1 MKKILSAVL
10 AVAFI
15 AVASS
20 AVAAPPPA
28 EVVLKGATQ
37 PPVTFNH
44 KAHQGQGCKKC
55 HGEGAPGKIA
65 LDQAKAHALCT
76 DCHKEKGKGP
86 ADAKDAKACT
96 ACHKK

>member
-1 MKKILSAVL
+1 VKKILSAIL

-15 AVASS
+15 AVASN

-37 PPVTFNH
+37 PSVTFDH
-44 KAHQGQGCKKC
+44 KKHQGQGCKKC
-55 HGEGAPGKIA
+55 HGEGAPGKIE
-65 LDQAKAHALCT
+65 LPKDKAHALCV
-76 DCHKEKGKGP
+76 DCHKEKTKGP
-86 ADAKDAKACT
+86 QDAKDAKGCT

>member
-20 AVAAPPPA
+20 AIAAPPPA
-28 EVVLKGATQ
+28 EVVLPAKPGN
-37 PPVTFNH
+37 VTFNH

-55 HGEGAPGKIA
+55 HGEGAPGKIE
-65 LDQAKAHALCT
+65 LTKDKAHALCI
-76 DCHKEKGKGP
+76 DCHKEKAKGP
-86 ADAKDAKACT
+86 ADAKACT

>member
-10 AVAFI
+10 AVAFLST
-15 AVASS
+15 ASY

-28 EVVLKGATQ
+28 EVVLPAKPGN
-37 PPVTFNH
+37 VTFNH
-44 KAHQGQGCKKC
+44 KLHQGQGCKKC

-76 DCHKEKGKGP
+76 ECHKEKGKGP
-86 ADAKDAKACT
+86 ADVKDAKACG

>member
-1 MKKILSAVL
+1 MKKILVAVV
-10 AVAFI
+10 AVAFAAI
-15 AVASS
+15 AN
-20 AVAAPPPA
+20 AAPPPA
-28 EVVLKGATQ
+28 EVVLPAKAGN
-37 PPVTFNH
+37 VTFNH

-86 ADAKDAKACT
+86 ADAKDAKGCT

>member
-10 AVAFI
+10 AVAFLST
-15 AVASS
+15 ASY

-28 EVVLKGATQ
+28 EVVLPAKPGN
-37 PPVTFNH
+37 VTFNH
-44 KAHQGQGCKKC
+44 KLHQGQGCKKC

-65 LDQAKAHALCT
+65 LDQAKAHALCSE
-76 DCHKEKGKGP
+76 CPKAKGKGP
-86 ADAKDAKACT
+86 ADVKDAKACG

>member
-1 MKKILSAVL
+1 VKKILSAVL

-55 HGEGAPGKIA
+55 HGEGAPAKID
-65 LDQAKAHALCT
+65 LTNKDKAHALCI
-76 DCHKEKGKGP
+76 DCHKEKAKGP
-86 ADAKDAKACT
+86 VDAKACT

>member
-1 MKKILSAVL
+1 VKKILSAVL

-55 HGEGAPGKIA
+55 HGEGAPGKIE
-65 LDQAKAHALCT
+65 LNKDKAHALCG
-76 DCHKEKGKGP
+76 DCHVEKAKGP
-86 ADAKDAKACT
+86 SPKDAKACT
-96 ACHKK
+96 TCHKK

>member
-1 MKKILSAVL
+1 VKKILSAVL

-20 AVAAPPPA
+20 AIAAPPPA
-28 EVVLKGATQ
+28 EVVLPAKPGN
-37 PPVTFNH
+37 VTFNH

-55 HGEGAPGKIA
+55 HGEGAPSKIE
-65 LDQAKAHALCT
+65 LTKDKAHALCI
-76 DCHKEKGKGP
+76 DCHKEKAKGP
-86 ADAKDAKACT
+86 ADAKTCA

>member
-1 MKKILSAVL
+1 VKKILSAVL

-20 AVAAPPPA
+20 AIAAPPPA
-28 EVVLKGATQ
+28 EVVLPAKPGN
-37 PPVTFNH
+37 VTFNH

-55 HGEGAPGKIA
+55 HGEGAPGKIE
-65 LDQAKAHALCT
+65 LTKDKAHALCI
-76 DCHKEKGKGP
+76 DCHKEKAKGP
-86 ADAKDAKACT
+86 ADAKACT

>member
-1 MKKILSAVL
+1 VKKILSAVL

-37 PPVTFNH
+37 APVTFNH

-55 HGEGAPGKIA
+55 HGEGAPGKIE
-65 LDQAKAHALCT
+65 LTKDKAHALCI
-76 DCHKEKGKGP
+76 DCHKEKAKGP
-86 ADAKDAKACT
+86 VDAKACT
-96 ACHKK
+96 TCHKK

>member
-15 AVASS
+15 STASY

-28 EVVLKGATQ
+28 EVVLPAKPGN
-37 PPVTFNH
+37 VTFNH

-76 DCHKEKGKGP
+76 DCHKEKAKGP
-86 ADAKDAKACT
+86 ADAKDAKACG

>member
-1 MKKILSAVL
+1 VKKILSAVL
-10 AVAFI
+10 AVAFLST
-15 AVASS
+15 ASY

-28 EVVLKGATQ
+28 EVVLPAKPGN
-37 PPVTFNH
+37 VTFNH
-44 KAHQGQGCKKC
+44 KLHQGQGCKKC

-86 ADAKDAKACT
+86 ADVKDAKACG

>member
-1 MKKILSAVL
+1 MKKILSAIVT
-10 AVAFI
+10 VAFI
-15 AVASS
+15 AVAST

-44 KAHQGQGCKKC
+44 KLHQGQGCKKC
-55 HGEGAPGKIA
+55 HGEGAPAKIE
-65 LDQAKAHALCT
+65 LTKDKAHALCI
-76 DCHKEKGKGP
+76 DCHKEKAKGP
-86 ADAKDAKACT
+86 VDAKVCT